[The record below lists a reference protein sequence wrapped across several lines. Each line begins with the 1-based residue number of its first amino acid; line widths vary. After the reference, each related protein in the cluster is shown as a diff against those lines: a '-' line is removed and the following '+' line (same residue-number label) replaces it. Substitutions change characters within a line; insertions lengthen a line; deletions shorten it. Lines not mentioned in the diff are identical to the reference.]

1 MAEEWD
7 RIVEEIASKKGRQEQ
22 DDQWQED
29 VRPEIDRGT
38 IARIQD
44 ERKEKVASF
53 QLNLDLGEEEA
64 PVEPA
69 TEPISPAVPTADELT
84 RTLILEPAVLE
95 EAQDEAAPFLIEP
108 PEMAGT
114 VEMPVQ
120 TDAAEPPAL
129 SPDVKNPPLTPEPD
143 NPEKTEKKAKK
154 RKRKVDPQRQAA
166 WGCFRSILYV
176 TLVIAVSITMA
187 CFLIIAGI
195 DVTGLNKSGTE
206 VEVTIERGSG
216 TKDVAEALKEA
227 GIIDQPWIFMAFS
240 KLTKSDGTYMPGTF
254 KLSADMGYS
263 NVIQTLQQGVKRET
277 VRVTIPEGYTIDRI
291 ASLLEEQKVCTASDF
306 YDAVQNGDYSSYDF
320 VASIPT
326 KETNEKYADRLYRLE
341 GYLFPDT
348 YEFYTGSTGDT
359 VVRKLLDNFGT
370 RIGTNYR
377 SKIAAKGMTIDDVV
391 VLASVVQGEASD
403 GEWSR
408 VARVLQNRI
417 DKPGEFPKLECDAT
431 YVYVK
436 NINRDVLKVAV
447 NEDAYDTSVC
457 KGLPA
462 GAIGNPGLNAFDAV
476 LSPSADPA
484 VVNCYYFATDVET
497 GITYYSKTYAEHVK
511 ICKQYGIGIYGNS

>member
-143 NPEKTEKKAKK
+143 NPEKTEKK
-154 RKRKVDPQRQAA
+154 
-166 WGCFRSILYV
+166 
-176 TLVIAVSITMA
+176 VSAM
-187 CFLIIAGI
+187 
-195 DVTGLNKSGTE
+195 
-206 VEVTIERGSG
+206 
-216 TKDVAEALKEA
+216 
-227 GIIDQPWIFMAFS
+227 
-240 KLTKSDGTYMPGTF
+240 
-254 KLSADMGYS
+254 
-263 NVIQTLQQGVKRET
+263 
-277 VRVTIPEGYTIDRI
+277 
-291 ASLLEEQKVCTASDF
+291 
-306 YDAVQNGDYSSYDF
+306 
-320 VASIPT
+320 
-326 KETNEKYADRLYRLE
+326 
-341 GYLFPDT
+341 
-348 YEFYTGSTGDT
+348 
-359 VVRKLLDNFGT
+359 
-370 RIGTNYR
+370 
-377 SKIAAKGMTIDDVV
+377 
-391 VLASVVQGEASD
+391 
-403 GEWSR
+403 
-408 VARVLQNRI
+408 
-417 DKPGEFPKLECDAT
+417 
-431 YVYVK
+431 
-436 NINRDVLKVAV
+436 
-447 NEDAYDTSVC
+447 
-457 KGLPA
+457 
-462 GAIGNPGLNAFDAV
+462 
-476 LSPSADPA
+476 
-484 VVNCYYFATDVET
+484 
-497 GITYYSKTYAEHVK
+497 
-511 ICKQYGIGIYGNS
+511 